1 VSLAA
6 IVLFSTTIPYFLN
19 TWALARIA
27 ASRVAVYVF
36 FQPLVASV
44 LAILV
49 LGERP
54 GWKTAVAAALIFSGL
69 GATLRRARLPL
80 RPMP

>member
-1 VSLAA
+1 
-6 IVLFSTTIPYFLN
+6 
-19 TWALARIA
+19 
-27 ASRVAVYVF
+27 VYVF